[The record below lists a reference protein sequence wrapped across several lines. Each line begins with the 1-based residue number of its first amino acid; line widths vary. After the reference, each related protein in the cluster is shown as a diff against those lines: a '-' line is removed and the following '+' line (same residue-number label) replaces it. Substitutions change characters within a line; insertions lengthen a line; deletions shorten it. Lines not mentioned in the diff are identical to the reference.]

1 MSRHRAA
8 AATQPI
14 KPRTIVKA
22 MFASVT
28 AGVVLGILQ
37 PLAPLAA
44 YILGM

>member
-8 AATQPI
+8 TITQPLRL
-14 KPRTIVKA
+14 RTIAKA

-28 AGVVLGILQ
+28 AGVIIGILH
-37 PLAPLAA
+37 PLGPLAA